1 MKKENIAN
9 ELKTKLEY
17 IGLDLENIPETL
29 KIVEEI
35 KYKPAVGI
43 DEKKYKQYKF
53 VPIKEIEILLSPT
66 NRLDETKEKYRQLH
80 HYGNSFH
87 SFFTLDLSRLHDF
100 NEFLKKGIRNQ
111 YRFSV

>member
-43 DEKKYKQYKF
+43 DEKKYKQYKLIF
-53 VPIKEIEILLSPT
+53 
-66 NRLDETKEKYRQLH
+66 
-80 HYGNSFH
+80 
-87 SFFTLDLSRLHDF
+87 
-100 NEFLKKGIRNQ
+100 
-111 YRFSV
+111 

>member
-43 DEKKYKQYKF
+43 DE
-53 VPIKEIEILLSPT
+53 
-66 NRLDETKEKYRQLH
+66 
-80 HYGNSFH
+80 
-87 SFFTLDLSRLHDF
+87 
-100 NEFLKKGIRNQ
+100 
-111 YRFSV
+111 